1 MKKVLFEF
9 FKTLGFVFVYYLG
22 DVICRWLTGK
32 DEFPKY
38 YWICAGLSLVYQI
51 VRDIDEI
58 KNKMENKNE
67 KHHEK
72 NL

>member
-1 MKKVLFEF
+1 MKKALFEF
-9 FKTLGFVFVYYLG
+9 IKLVGFVFVYDLG
-22 DVICRWLTGK
+22 DVICRVVTGK

-38 YWICAGLSLVYQI
+38 YWICAGLVLVYQVI
-51 VRDIDEI
+51 RDLDEI